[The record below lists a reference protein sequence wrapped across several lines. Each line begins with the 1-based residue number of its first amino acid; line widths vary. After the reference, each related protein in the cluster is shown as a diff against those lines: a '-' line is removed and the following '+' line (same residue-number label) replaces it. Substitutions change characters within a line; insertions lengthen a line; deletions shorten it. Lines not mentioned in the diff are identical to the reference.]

1 LQFLGSDLHSSTTT
15 IGAVSSV
22 TALLPATI
30 LVAAKIAV
38 PVVTDI
44 AAAPSESDDNPNE
57 VDLAEQ
63 SEEMIERNKNKA
75 NGFDVVET

>member
-1 LQFLGSDLHSSTTT
+1 
-15 IGAVSSV
+15 
-22 TALLPATI
+22 
-30 LVAAKIAV
+30 VA
-38 PVVTDI
+38 DNI

-75 NGFDVVET
+75 NGFDVVDNITSDT